1 MKDKILVS
9 KDYRQV
15 EVLCEDLN
23 KGLECIKQVSDG
35 KVTSLNIDALNK
47 LIMDNTGYQN
57 VLLATKFLDI
67 EFEHNLISIASNLLR
82 LNSDKVV
89 KIKGTYK
96 PRKSYINQV
105 EKLNRA
111 ITKIDVIKRRLK
123 QYKNELRS
131 NNF

>member
-9 KDYRQV
+9 RDYKRV
-15 EVLCEDLN
+15 EVLCDDLN
-23 KGLECIKQVSDG
+23 KGLECIKKVSDG

-111 ITKIDVIKRRLK
+111 ITKIEVIKRRLK